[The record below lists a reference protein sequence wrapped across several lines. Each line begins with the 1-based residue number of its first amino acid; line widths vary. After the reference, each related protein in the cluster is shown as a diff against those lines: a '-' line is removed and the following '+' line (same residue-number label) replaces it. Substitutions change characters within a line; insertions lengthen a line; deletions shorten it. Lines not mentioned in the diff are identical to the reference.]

1 MNRGLI
7 IVSSAVVFLF
17 IYIYIVFDINN
28 YKTQIENILS
38 RETNVNVS
46 INGNIDLKFGIK
58 STIFANDISVT
69 KDGKS
74 LIDAGVFSSQLS
86 IVNILS
92 NKLEIN
98 SFSLEDVKFYGI
110 NIDETLI
117 KTYNAFAGRNYAM
130 TNTRYSNIKK
140 IDSSGYIKEKIL
152 YIEEISIITEL
163 LILSGSGKIDFDTNS
178 LSLETIS
185 QVRDEESVKG
195 KYNELYP
202 AYLVDTKLPTKFYG
216 DIENPKIDIGYSDV
230 IVNKLKE
237 EIQNRA
243 INSLKDKIIEKL
255 DEEIKIKLPF

>member
-74 LIDAGVFSSQLS
+74 LIDAGIFSSQLS

-98 SFSLEDVKFYGI
+98 SFSLEDVNFM
-110 NIDETLI
+110 ELI
-117 KTYNAFAGRNYAM
+117 SMKH
-130 TNTRYSNIKK
+130 
-140 IDSSGYIKEKIL
+140 
-152 YIEEISIITEL
+152 
-163 LILSGSGKIDFDTNS
+163 
-178 LSLETIS
+178 
-185 QVRDEESVKG
+185 
-195 KYNELYP
+195 
-202 AYLVDTKLPTKFYG
+202 
-216 DIENPKIDIGYSDV
+216 
-230 IVNKLKE
+230 
-237 EIQNRA
+237 
-243 INSLKDKIIEKL
+243 
-255 DEEIKIKLPF
+255 